1 MGIFRMYTGADGTS
15 VIEELRQDDPILE
28 TLKTCT
34 GCALQVNEPSEFSD
48 FHPAPERRWMTMIS
62 GQIDIQLADGTIY
75 SFGPEDLRLWE
86 DVTGQGHR
94 TRFGAFGQHLHA
106 PPRLRRG
113 RWWYGQAMAWTS
125 APTMPRTRRGA
136 PLTRSRHAHTIRDGP
151 SPAMHAVRIPPST
164 LAPHEPPR
172 AEGRHRRSNIDN
184 TRSIDDLHRRKIRHP
199 LKLRTN
205 GSRGSPPSPLPHAPS
220 RATSF

>member
-48 FHPAPERRWMTMIS
+48 FHPAPRRRWMTMIS

-75 SFGPEDLRLWE
+75 SFGPEDLRLRLWE

-94 TRFGAFGQHLHA
+94 TRFRCVRSASPCTSPTKAWSLVVRASDGMDQCPDHA
-106 PPRLRRG
+106 
-113 RWWYGQAMAWTS
+113 AH
-125 APTMPRTRRGA
+125 PTRCP
-136 PLTRSRHAHTIRDGP
+136 
-151 SPAMHAVRIPPST
+151 
-164 LAPHEPPR
+164 
-172 AEGRHRRSNIDN
+172 ID
-184 TRSIDDLHRRKIRHP
+184 S
-199 LKLRTN
+199 
-205 GSRGSPPSPLPHAPS
+205 
-220 RATSF
+220 